1 MSRALIIQNAWLRND
16 TPKTNLSKSKRV
28 FSGKKISQEKNL
40 GKKEA
45 AFGGTK
51 ISLVSLGF
59 IFLLSIFLSGLVYL
73 YQVNSLATQGFEMK
87 EIEKDIQAIEKEN
100 KQLQI
105 KEIELRSMN
114 NIEKATEELNL
125 VNSTNV
131 TYIEVAGPVAMK

>member
-16 TPKTNLSKSKRV
+16 TPKTNLSKSKGV

>member
-1 MSRALIIQNAWLRND
+1 MSRTLIIQNGWLRND
-16 TPKTNLSKSKRV
+16 TPKTKLSDDKEV
-28 FSGKKISQEKNL
+28 FSGRNLSQRKNL
-40 GKKEA
+40 KRKDA
-45 AFGGTK
+45 TLGGAR

-59 IFLLSIFLSGLVYL
+59 IFLAAIFLSGIFYL
-73 YQVNSLATQGFEMK
+73 YQVNSLTTQGFEIK
-87 EIEKDIQAIEKEN
+87 DIEKSIQTIEKEN

-125 VNSTNV
+125 VNSSNV

>member
-1 MSRALIIQNAWLRND
+1 MSRTLIIQNGWLRND
-16 TPKTNLSKSKRV
+16 TPKTKLSDDKEVFSSKNLSQRKNFR
-28 FSGKKISQEKNL
+28 KKDTAL
-40 GKKEA
+40 GGA
-45 AFGGTK
+45 R

-59 IFLLSIFLSGLVYL
+59 IFLAAIFLSGIFYL
-73 YQVNSLATQGFEMK
+73 YQVNSLATQGFEIK
-87 EIEKDIQAIEKEN
+87 DIEKNIQAIEKEN

-125 VNSTNV
+125 VNSSNV